1 MGRAPMGPRTNGR
14 AVQMGP
20 RRTSARS
27 LVLFPRTRQRRWP
40 ATTGLRAPAS
50 TGRMKCLPEKFEG
63 NLMTYDNRQFYID
76 GAWVDPAEP
85 KEFKVIN
92 PADESVAGVISM
104 GGSKD
109 VERAVGAARRA
120 FESYS
125 RTSPAERLTLMQ
137 RILAAYKAHYGE
149 IAQAIS
155 TEMGAPITL
164 AKGSQTRIGVGHI
177 SAMIDVLKT
186 FKFEEMRG
194 TVRLVQ
200 EPVGVCALITPWN
213 WPMNQVAAKVVPAL
227 AAGCTMVLKPSEY
240 SPFSAILWAKVMHE
254 AGVPA
259 GVFNLING
267 DGPSVGAPL
276 ASHRDIDMVSF
287 TGSTRAGTEV
297 ARSAAASVKRV
308 HQELGGKS
316 PNVLLE
322 DADFERAVKQ
332 GVLHVFQNSGQ
343 SCNAPTRMLVPAE
356 KMAAV
361 EAIAKRVAQ
370 SVIVGDPAA
379 ENTTL
384 GPVVSKLQFDRVEG
398 FIEKGIAEGAH
409 LITGGVGRPEG
420 LAKGYYVKP
429 TIFSNVRNDMTIAR
443 EEIFGPV
450 LCILPYR
457 TEEEAVQIAND
468 TPYGL
473 AAYVWSEDKARA
485 RRVGNRI
492 RAGQVALNG
501 AYGDMQTPFG
511 GFKMSG
517 NGREYGEFGLRDF
530 LEVKAMIGVDAA

>member
-1 MGRAPMGPRTNGR
+1 MG
-14 AVQMGP
+14 
-20 RRTSARS
+20 
-27 LVLFPRTRQRRWP
+27 
-40 ATTGLRAPAS
+40 
-50 TGRMKCLPEKFEG
+50 
-63 NLMTYDNRQFYID
+63 YDNRQFYID
-76 GAWVDPAEP
+76 GAWVDPVQP

-92 PADESVAGVISM
+92 PATEAVAGVISM
-104 GGSKD
+104 GQAAD
-109 VERAVGAARRA
+109 VDRAVGAARRA
-120 FESYS
+120 FDSYS
-125 RTSPAERLTLMQ
+125 RTSPAERLALME
-137 RILAAYKAHYGE
+137 RILVAYKAHYDE

-177 SAMIDVLKT
+177 SAMIEVLKT

-194 TVRLVQ
+194 NVRLVQ

-259 GVFNLING
+259 GVFNLVNG
-267 DGPSVGAPL
+267 DGAGVGAPL
-276 ASHRDIDMVSF
+276 SSHREVDMVSF

-316 PNVLLE
+316 PNVLLD

-332 GVLHVFQNSGQ
+332 SVLHVFQNSGQ
-343 SCNAPTRMLVPAE
+343 SCNAPTRMLVPAG
-356 KMAAV
+356 KMAEV
-361 EAIAKRVAQ
+361 VAIAKRIAEGV
-370 SVIVGDPAA
+370 VVGDPASDK
-379 ENTTL
+379 TTV

-398 FIEKGIAEGAH
+398 FIEKGIAEGAT
-409 LITGGVGRPEG
+409 LVIGGAGRPEG
-420 LAKGYYVKP
+420 LPTGYFVKP
-429 TIFSNVRNDMTIAR
+429 TIFSDVRNDMTIAR

-457 TEEEAVQIAND
+457 SEEEAVQIAND

-473 AAYVWSEDKARA
+473 AAYVWSQDNVRA

-501 AYGDMQTPFG
+501 AFGDMQTPFG